1 MGAIIFEG
9 KFMVR
14 GQLSGGKFFLGAII
28 QGTIIWGAI
37 VVEPLM
43 PTSLVLKLLCILSA
57 SFLAY
62 GSFVKVI

>member
-1 MGAIIFEG
+1 
-9 KFMVR
+9 MVR
-14 GQLSGGKFFLGAII
+14 GQLSGGQLSRGQLSGGQFFL
-28 QGTIIWGAI
+28 GAI

-43 PTSLVLKLLCILSA
+43 PSSLVLKLLYILSA